1 MPEYP
6 GYAASGYMT
15 KEEFDTMHGMDRPE
29 LSENVARDQPQNVD
43 DVLSE
48 LAGVQKTIDQQQKRK
63 NELIEL
69 YHKYQEVQTMKFAE
83 IVDRS
88 KLAEPGRSY

>member
-1 MPEYP
+1 MEEKFP
-6 GYAASGYMT
+6 GI
-15 KEEFDTMHGMDRPE
+15 E
-29 LSENVARDQPQNVD
+29 ENVAYDQPQTVD

-69 YHKYQEVQTMKFAE
+69 YQKYSEVQAMKFAE
-83 IVDRS
+83 IVDRP
-88 KLAEPGRSY
+88 KIADPGRSY

>member
-1 MPEYP
+1 MNPRNEYE
-6 GYAASGYMT
+6 GSS
-15 KEEFDTMHGMDRPE
+15 E
-29 LSENVARDQPQNVD
+29 ENVAYDQPQTVD

-69 YHKYQEVQTMKFAE
+69 YQKYSELQSMKFAE
-83 IVDRS
+83 IVDRP